1 MGMMATLVARLGG
14 APLTRRRRANI
25 LAVAKQWHC
34 VTPVAAFKGGLV
46 NARNQ

>member
-1 MGMMATLVARLGG
+1 MGTMAKLVARLGG

-25 LAVAKQWHC
+25 LAVAKQRHGA
-34 VTPVAAFKGGLV
+34 TPVAAFKGDFV